1 VPCQCPRALPCG
13 ERTWFTLFSLPAEDV
28 TEILGVHPPP
38 TIEGAGQRPPPNGRS
53 TPRRRAGV
61 RWPAA
66 AIIDDLAAGRLL
78 TPVISERQA
87 RSTEAATYLRFTRIS
102 DTSIALITLLS
113 LFILDNLGGFPQGW
127 TEFLNARLTVQNLGL
142 LTCFAGVW
150 YLTFTALRLY
160 EWKVVKVGLREMAR
174 VYAATAIGASVA
186 LIFPLMSDS
195 GAFRYG
201 VVLLFFITASTAVLV
216 ARLAIRVATTSR
228 ADEVQN
234 IVIVGSGPRAAQM
247 YRQLCQDGS
256 PRRHVL
262 GFFDS
267 TLANCS
273 DEDVILRLA
282 GSLDDL
288 ERFLMDEAVDEVVIA
303 LPVKSRYA
311 DVQAAIQ
318 ICERVGTPITYPADI
333 FTHVRTAPR
342 LQTNGL
348 APVIAFTHLGYGPW
362 FWVKRGVD
370 LVGALLG
377 LILLS
382 PLMLLTAVAIKAT
395 SPGPVLFAQVRC
407 GRNKRRFTMLKFRT
421 MVEDAEIRQ
430 RELEAHNEATGPM
443 FKIRSD
449 PRVTRVGAFLRRS
462 SIDELPQL
470 WNVLRGNM
478 SLVGPRPLPLRDVQ
492 RFSDSWLMRRF
503 SVLPGITGLWQVSG
517 RSALANRD
525 DWIALDL
532 AYVDRWSLWLDLEI
546 LAMTVPA
553 VLTAK
558 GAS

>member
-1 VPCQCPRALPCG
+1 ML
-13 ERTWFTLFSLPAEDV
+13 SLPAEDV
-28 TEILGVHPPP
+28 TEILVVHPPP

-53 TPRRRAGV
+53 TPGRWAGV
-61 RWPAA
+61 RWSAA

-78 TPVISERQA
+78 NPVINRRQS
-87 RSTEAATYLRFTRIS
+87 RSTEATAYLRLTRFS
-102 DTSIALITLLS
+102 DTSIALIALLS
-113 LFILDNLGGFPQGW
+113 VFILDNLGHIPQGW
-127 TEFLNARLTVQNLGL
+127 VEFLDARLTVQNLGL
-142 LTCFAGVW
+142 LTFFAVVW

-160 EWKVVKVGLREMAR
+160 DWKVVKTGFKEMAR

-186 LIFPLMSDS
+186 FIFPLTSDS

-228 ADEVQN
+228 AGEVQN

-247 YRQLCQDGS
+247 YRQLCQDGL

-267 TLANCS
+267 SLADCS

-288 ERFLMDEAVDEVVIA
+288 ERFLMNEAVDEVVIA

-318 ICERVGTPITYPADI
+318 ICERVGTPVTYPADI

-342 LQTNGL
+342 LETNGL
-348 APVIAFTHLGYGPW
+348 APVIAFTHFGYGPW
-362 FWVKRGVD
+362 FGVKRGVD
-370 LVGALLG
+370 IVGALLG
-377 LILLS
+377 LILFS
-382 PLMLLTAVAIKAT
+382 PLMLLVTGVIKAT

-421 MVEDAEIRQ
+421 MVEHAEIQ
-430 RELEAHNEATGPM
+430 QLELEAHNEAAGPM
-443 FKIRSD
+443 FKIQSD

-470 WNVLRGNM
+470 WSVLRGDM

-503 SVLPGITGLWQVSG
+503 SVLPGLTGLWQVSG

-532 AYVDRWSLWLDLEI
+532 AYVDRWSLWLDLQI
-546 LAMTVPA
+546 LALTVPA
-553 VLTAK
+553 VLSRK

>member
-1 VPCQCPRALPCG
+1 VPCQCPQALPCG

-38 TIEGAGQRPPPNGRS
+38 TVEGAGQRPPPNGRS
-53 TPRRRAGV
+53 TPDRRARV
-61 RWPAA
+61 TWSAA

-78 TPVISERQA
+78 NPVISGRQA
-87 RSTEAATYLRFTRIS
+87 RSTEAATYLRLARIS

-113 LFILDNLGGFPQGW
+113 LFILDNLGHLPLGW
-127 TEFLNARLTVQNLGL
+127 AEFLNARLTVQNLGL

-150 YLTFTALRLY
+150 YLIFTAVRLY

-228 ADEVQN
+228 AGEVQN

-267 TLANCS
+267 TLAVCS
-273 DEDVILRLA
+273 DEEVILRLA

-288 ERFLMDEAVDEVVIA
+288 ERFLMNEAVDEVVIA
-303 LPVKSRYA
+303 LPVRSRYA
-311 DVQAAIQ
+311 DVQVAIQ
-318 ICERVGTPITYPADI
+318 ICERVGIPITYPADI
-333 FTHVRTAPR
+333 FTHARTAPR
-342 LQTNGL
+342 LVTNGR
-348 APVIAFTHLGYGPW
+348 APVIAFSTSAHGRLAGL
-362 FWVKRGVD
+362 KRGID
-370 LVGALLG
+370 LLGALLG
-377 LILLS
+377 LIVFG
-382 PLMLLTAVAIKAT
+382 PLMLLIACTVKAT
-395 SPGPVLFAQVRC
+395 SPGPVFFAQMRC
-407 GRNKRRFTMLKFRT
+407 GRNKRHLKMYKFRT
-421 MVEDAEIRQ
+421 MIADAEVQ
-430 RELEAHNEATGPM
+430 QVALEARNEAAGPV

-449 PRVTRVGAFLRRS
+449 PRLTPVGAFLRRS

-470 WNVLRGNM
+470 WNVLRGDM

-503 SVLPGITGLWQVSG
+503 SVPPGMTGLWQVSG
-517 RSALANRD
+517 RSARPWD

-532 AYVDRWSLWLDLEI
+532 AYVDRWSFWLDLEI
-546 LAMTVPA
+546 LALTIPA
-553 VLTAK
+553 VLTGK